1 MTGIVLHDKQIGFV
15 YSPIKR
21 KVVNAGRRGGKTVGV
36 SVIGA
41 RGFDMG
47 RRVLYAA
54 PTQEQTDA
62 FWEYQKEY
70 FWPDIKTGN
79 IYKNESRRI
88 LDANGRIRAKTAWDA
103 DTMRGDY
110 ADLLILE
117 EYAMMDPEAWEEVG
131 APMLLDNN
139 GDVIFI
145 STPKHRNHFHKL
157 YLKALDSPG
166 WAYWHFTSFDNPYI
180 SQEALDEII
189 ADMSGSAYRQEILAE
204 FLENEGTVFRNIE
217 ACLHDHKHQPG
228 QHRGHFISVGVDW
241 GKHNDYTAVS
251 IFCADCAEELQ
262 HDRFNQIDY
271 AFQVRRLHALAG
283 RWHPNVILVE
293 TNAMGEPVFEQ
304 LQREGLPVQGFQTT
318 ATSKPPLIENLA
330 LAFEREEAKWI
341 RDDVWTHELEAY
353 ERKVNAI
360 TQRSTYSAPS
370 GMHDDTV
377 MGRALAWKAATGSG
391 PLFIEI

>member
-1 MTGIVLHDKQIGFV
+1 MQGRVRASKA
-15 YSPIKR
+15 KR
-21 KVVNAGRRGGKTVGV
+21 KVILSGRRGGKTTLAASDAVE
-36 SVIGA
+36 S
-41 RGFDMG
+41 GFDG
-47 RRVLYAA
+47 FRCLFAA
-54 PTQEQTDA
+54 PTQDQIEM
-62 FWEYQKEY
+62 FWDECISALWKPISDGYL
-70 FWPDIKTGN
+70 
-79 IYKNESRRI
+79 YKNETKHLI
-88 LDANGRIRAKTAWDA
+88 VFPDELGGGRIRAKTAWNA
-103 DTMRGDY
+103 DTLRGDF
-110 ADLLILE
+110 ADKLYLE
-117 EYAMMDPEAWEEVG
+117 EYALMDPEAWDKVA

-139 GDVIFI
+139 GDAWFL
-145 STPKHRNHFHKL
+145 STAKGRRNHFFNL
-157 YLKALDSPG
+157 YNKAYQDG
-166 WAYWHFTSFDNPYI
+166 ERWEAFKFTSLDNPYL
-180 SQEALDEII
+180 SQPALAEITS
-189 ADMSGSAYRQEILAE
+189 DMSDVAYRQEILAE
-204 FLENEGTVFRNIE
+204 FIEGEGVVFRNIE